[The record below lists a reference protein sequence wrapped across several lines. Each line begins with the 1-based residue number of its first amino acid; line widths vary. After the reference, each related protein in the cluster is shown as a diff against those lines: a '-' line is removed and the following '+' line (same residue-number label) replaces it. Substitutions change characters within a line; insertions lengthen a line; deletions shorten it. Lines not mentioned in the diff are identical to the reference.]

1 MDHRDLMWLHQAFQR
16 RMKERPQRAR
26 MMNLLPLVILL
37 MAGVAS
43 GGLSYVLHLNARHV
57 QQARTASSRR
67 HQIAIGHL
75 VQWYDSLLMHRP
87 LRHRHRLTIGE
98 PHESFPMPPGDH
110 DRG

>member
-1 MDHRDLMWLHQAFQR
+1 MDHHDLLWLHQEFQR
-16 RMKERPQRAR
+16 RMKERPPRPR
-26 MMNLLPLVILL
+26 MLSLLPLVILL
-37 MAGVAS
+37 VAGAAS
-43 GGLSYVLHLNARHV
+43 GTLCYMLNLNARHT

-75 VQWYDSLLMHRP
+75 VQWHDSLLTHRP
-87 LRHRHRLTIGE
+87 LRHRHRLTIEE